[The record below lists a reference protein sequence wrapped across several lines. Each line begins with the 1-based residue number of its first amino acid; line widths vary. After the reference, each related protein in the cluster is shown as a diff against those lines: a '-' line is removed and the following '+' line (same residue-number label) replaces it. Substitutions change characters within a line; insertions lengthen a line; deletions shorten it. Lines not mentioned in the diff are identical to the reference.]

1 MGFLFIRY
9 FVIIFLISCPLQLR
23 AEYLTLDSHIDI
35 PFDYMINPEHDPGNN
50 TDMQVD
56 FQKMLEVILMEVSL
70 LFMSVSLN

>member
-9 FVIIFLISCPLQLR
+9 LVIIFLISCSLQLR

>member
-1 MGFLFIRY
+1 MGFLFVRY
-9 FVIIFLISCPLQLR
+9 IVIIFLISYSQQLR

-35 PFDYMINPEHDPGNN
+35 PFDYIINPEHDPGND

-56 FQKMLEVILMEVSL
+56 FQKCWKVILMEVSL